1 MPMEEDKAP
10 PYIVRAA
17 TTSSFFILNKKEEV
31 VKLVKSVI
39 IKCEPMNGN
48 KILLHVGNMQN
59 II

>member
-17 TTSSFFILNKKEEV
+17 TTSSFFILNKKEV

-39 IKCEPMNGN
+39 IKCEPMNEN
-48 KILLHVGNMQN
+48 KILLHGGNMQN